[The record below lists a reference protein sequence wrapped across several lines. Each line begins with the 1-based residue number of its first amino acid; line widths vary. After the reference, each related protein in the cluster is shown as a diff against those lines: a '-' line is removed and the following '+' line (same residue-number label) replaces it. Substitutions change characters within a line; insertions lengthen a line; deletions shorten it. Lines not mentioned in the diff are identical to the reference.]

1 MIEIDGSYGEGGG
14 AVLRIT
20 TALSAVTSKP
30 VHITNIRSG
39 RPKPGLMPQ
48 HLNAVKA
55 VADLSR
61 CISQWIGIRINRTIF

>member
-1 MIEIDGSYGEGGG
+1 MGVKYLIEIDGSYGEGGG
-14 AVLRIT
+14 SLLRIA

-48 HLNAVKA
+48 HMSAVKIC
-55 VADLSR
+55 SR
-61 CISQWIGIRINRTIF
+61 SFKCIG